1 MTTEHGARSCRH
13 GRSSK
18 MWTNLGFARVAAV
31 AAALLIPAVS
41 GLGTAAFADDE
52 YGVAKEHGA
61 LIRQSAE
68 SAPSFSDVARLA
80 VGRKPAQ
87 TAAAKSAPAAS
98 DVSAGNKPDLVAT
111 RGQPHHLTRHPHP
124 PRPPPPC
131 QTNTPS

>member
-1 MTTEHGARSCRH
+1 MS
-13 GRSSK
+13 
-18 MWTNLGFARVAAV
+18 TNLRFARVAAV

-41 GLGTAAFADDE
+41 GLSTAAFADDE

-80 VGRKPAQ
+80 VGQKPAQ

-98 DVSAGNKPDLVAT
+98 DVSAGNKQDLVGT
-111 RGQPHHLTRHPHP
+111 GGQQDDLARQTYHPG
-124 PRPPPPC
+124 
-131 QTNTPS
+131 TGTDW